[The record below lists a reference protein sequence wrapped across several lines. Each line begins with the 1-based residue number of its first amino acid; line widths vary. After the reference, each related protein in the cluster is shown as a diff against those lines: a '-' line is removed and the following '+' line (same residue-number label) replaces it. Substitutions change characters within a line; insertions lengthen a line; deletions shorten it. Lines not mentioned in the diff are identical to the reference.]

1 MEPEYRY
8 SESTVRP
15 QQVQISG
22 DTVYLRKD
30 IKESKRED
38 MDGVTVSYWTY
49 QEAALSK
56 EEFNQNASALLMSG
70 QKNGD
75 GDRLAIMEAIADLY
89 DVLATMLME

>member
-8 SESTVRP
+8 SESTIRP
-15 QQVQISG
+15 QQVEVAG
-22 DTVYLRKD
+22 DTVYIRKD
-30 IKESKRED
+30 IAEVKREN
-38 MDGVTVSYWTY
+38 MDGGTISYWTY

-56 EEFNQNASALLMSG
+56 EEFNQNANALLMSG

-89 DVLATMLME
+89 DVLAMLM